1 MNARKTDSLNTFL
14 IFLSFG
20 LAYIFPFELFILS
33 YAILGPLHYL
43 TEINWVK
50 DQKYFVA
57 NKLWIYIV
65 VVLASL
71 ISIRII
77 TKLPFLSEI
86 VENSIVKNLIYYLH
100 YYSNNLFFIA
110 LIIAFAF
117 LFYKTIKQQIIIVI
131 IGILVMVLLSG
142 FSTYKM
148 LIGVF
153 LPTLIHVYI
162 FTLLFMWYGNSKN
175 DSKIGFLNIL
185 LLIAVPFLLIFIPVD
200 NTMYHFSNTI
210 KTIVLENNFY
220 ILNTSVSNLLGINN
234 RTTFFFYE
242 IMDLKI
248 QIFIAFAY
256 TYHYLNWFSKT
267 TVIGWHKKISKKKSI
282 VILSFWIISVSLYFY
297 NYTLGLSLLLFLSVL
312 HVLMEFP
319 LNIITI
325 KSLMND
331 LSKKVG

>member
-1 MNARKTDSLNTFL
+1 MNSLKTDPLNTFL

-20 LAYIFPFELFILS
+20 LAYIFPFELFIMS

-43 TEINWVK
+43 TEINWVR

-57 NKLWIYIV
+57 NKSWVYIV
-65 VVLASL
+65 ITLAAL

-77 TKLPFLSEI
+77 TKLPFLS
-86 VENSIVKNLIYYLH
+86 LIAEKSFIKDTILYLH
-100 YYSNNLFFIA
+100 YYSNNLFFIT
-110 LIIAFAF
+110 LVIAFTF
-117 LFYKTIKQQIIIVI
+117 LFFKKTKQQVIIVI
-131 IGILVMVLLSG
+131 IGILVMFLLNK
-142 FSTYKM
+142 FSIYKILM
-148 LIGVF
+148 GVF
-153 LPTLIHVYI
+153 LPTLIHVYV

-175 DSKIGFLNIL
+175 KSTIGLLNIL
-185 LLIAVPFLLIFIPVD
+185 LLIAVPFLLIFIPID
-200 NTMYHFSNTI
+200 NMIYHFSDTI

-220 ILNTSVSNLLGINN
+220 ILNTSVSKLFGINDG
-234 RTTFFFYE
+234 TTFFFYE
-242 IMDLKI
+242 TLDIKI

-267 TVIGWHKKISKKKSI
+267 TVIGWHKTITKKKSI
-282 VILSFWIISVSLYFY
+282 VILSFWVISISLYFY

-325 KSLMND
+325 KSLIQN
-331 LSKKVG
+331 LSKKTN